1 MGYYRDYT
9 LTVQNVSQQEFEEI
23 ERALGV
29 GTRSALQSWGDFQL
43 EGYDTWGDHEN
54 ELLDISERYPNAIF
68 TLHGDGGSGDLWYKY
83 FKNGKIQYDE
93 ARIEYDGFNERKL
106 Q

>member
-9 LTVQNVSQQEFEEI
+9 LTVQNVTEKEFEEI
-23 ERALGV
+23 EELLGV

-54 ELLDISERYPNAIF
+54 ELLDISERYPDAIF
-68 TLHGDGGSGDLWYKY
+68 TLYGEGGSDDLWYKY
-83 FKNGKIQYDE
+83 FKNGKMQLAE
-93 ARIEYDGFNERKL
+93 ARIEFDAFDERKL
-106 Q
+106 S